1 MHLVSPLALNEWL
14 QPNKNDFCQF
24 VHRKKKLILTSKAK
38 EPSLPPFLEM
48 LGLLDHKTLR
58 EDVFP
63 VDRDLLSHVS
73 TKNGW
78 QNSDLGHKDT

>member
-1 MHLVSPLALNEWL
+1 MNGCNRIRTIFVSL
-14 QPNKNDFCQF
+14 FTG
-24 VHRKKKLILTSKAK
+24 KKKLILTSKAK

>member
-1 MHLVSPLALNEWL
+1 MNGCNRIRTIFVSL
-14 QPNKNDFCQF
+14 FTG
-24 VHRKKKLILTSKAK
+24 KKLILTSKAK